1 MGNKG
6 KAVGTETADGFAV
19 LSCRLRTYTR
29 PERCPIVAG
38 AKDTPARE
46 SALAQSGRA
55 DRSPACPLSGV
66 KRTLTNCGPS
76 TPIYEWR

>member
-38 AKDTPARE
+38 GKGHPGA
-46 SALAQSGRA
+46 
-55 DRSPACPLSGV
+55 
-66 KRTLTNCGPS
+66 
-76 TPIYEWR
+76 